1 MMNQFI
7 QAYGHKQASEAIE
20 EAISFLVSLDHS
32 LKEFD
37 PELEMAVFWGE
48 DFRSLLSHIREIRG
62 SLSLASGYIVHD
74 LWEKKREKKR
84 EQQQKQKSPTS
95 SGIGHRA

>member
-1 MMNQFI
+1 MNQFI

-20 EAISFLVSLDHS
+20 EAISFLISLDHS

-48 DFRSLLSHIREIRG
+48 DFRSLISHIREIRG

-74 LWEKKREKKR
+74 LWEKKQ

>member
-1 MMNQFI
+1 MNQFI

-20 EAISFLVSLDHS
+20 EAISFLVYLDHS
-32 LKEFD
+32 LKETD
-37 PELEMAVFWGE
+37 PELEMAVIYGE
-48 DFRSLLSHIREIRG
+48 GLRSLLSNIREIRG
-62 SLSLASGYIVHD
+62 SLSLAAGYIAHD
-74 LWEKKREKKR
+74 LWERKL

>member
-20 EAISFLVSLDHS
+20 EAISFLISLDHS

-62 SLSLASGYIVHD
+62 SLSLASGYIAHD
-74 LWEKKREKKR
+74 LWERKL

>member
-1 MMNQFI
+1 MNQFI

-20 EAISFLVSLDHS
+20 EAISFRISLDHS

-48 DFRSLLSHIREIRG
+48 DFRSLISHIREIRG

-74 LWEKKREKKR
+74 LWEKKRE
-84 EQQQKQKSPTS
+84 QQQKQKSPTS

>member
-1 MMNQFI
+1 MNQFI

-20 EAISFLVSLDHS
+20 EAISFLISLDHS

-37 PELEMAVFWGE
+37 PELEMKIIWNE
-48 DFRSLLSHIREIRG
+48 DLRSMISLIREIRG

-74 LWEKKREKKR
+74 LWEKKQ

>member
-1 MMNQFI
+1 MNQFI

-20 EAISFLVSLDHS
+20 EAISFLISLDHS
-32 LKEFD
+32 LEEFD

-48 DFRSLLSHIREIRG
+48 DFRSLISHIREIRG

-74 LWEKKREKKR
+74 LWEKKRE
-84 EQQQKQKSPTS
+84 QQQKQKSPTS

>member
-1 MMNQFI
+1 MNQFI
-7 QAYGHKQASEAIE
+7 QAYGHQQASEAIE

-74 LWEKKREKKR
+74 LWEKKRE
-84 EQQQKQKSPTS
+84 QQQKQKSPTS